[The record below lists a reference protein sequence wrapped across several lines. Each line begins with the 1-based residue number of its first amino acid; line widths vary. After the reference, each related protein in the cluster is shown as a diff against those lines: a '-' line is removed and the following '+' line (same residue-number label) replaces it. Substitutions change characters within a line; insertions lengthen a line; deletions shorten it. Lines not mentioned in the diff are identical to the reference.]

1 MNYKASAVIG
11 IGTPSDGFT
20 EVESALKTVLEEESL
35 RTLYA
40 KLPTS
45 RMKFVVAAHYELGY
59 SQQIIA
65 DILGITQPSLQDEI
79 KHIRRVL
86 KGQPYKPHKHKGTI
100 KLEDLMKLCLLL
112 KQP

>member
-1 MNYKASAVIG
+1 MKYKASAVLG
-11 IGTPSDGFT
+11 MGTPADGFT
-20 EVESALKTVLEEESL
+20 DTEKALKSVIEEESL
-35 RTLYA
+35 KTLYN

-59 SQQIIA
+59 SQQIVA

-79 KHIRRVL
+79 IHIRRVL

>member
-1 MNYKASAVIG
+1 MKYTNIA
-11 IGTPSDGFT
+11 TPQDGYDDT
-20 EVESALKTVLEEESL
+20 EKALKVLIEEESL
-35 RTLYA
+35 RHLYN

-59 SQQIIA
+59 SQQIVA

-79 KHIRRVL
+79 KHIRKVL
-86 KGQPYKPHKHKGTI
+86 RGDPYKPHKYKGEV
-100 KLEDLMKLCLLL
+100 KLEDLMKWIHLM